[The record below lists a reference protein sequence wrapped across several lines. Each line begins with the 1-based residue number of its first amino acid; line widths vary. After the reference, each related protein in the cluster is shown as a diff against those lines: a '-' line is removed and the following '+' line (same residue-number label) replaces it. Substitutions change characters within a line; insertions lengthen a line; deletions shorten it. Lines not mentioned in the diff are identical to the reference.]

1 MMGDGS
7 EKLSPEE
14 ISGIII
20 FFTIR
25 LMGIVLLVF
34 AGYGMAKD
42 LMWGPALGFGLA
54 LAYY

>member
-1 MMGDGS
+1 MGDGS